1 METIPSVPNETLLK
15 TIEELR
21 TYEKKNLRI
30 NRIKLCCSA
39 VAAILCVVIAIV
51 LSIHIGHITKDID
64 ELSAVMT
71 ETGENINL
79 VAQDLQMI
87 DFEQLGGSVKTFA
100 DVGTETIDQI
110 KNATTGLDA
119 ILDNADIAIR
129 NISNININQLN
140 QSIQELH
147 DVLEPLAN
155 FFNLFH

>member
-51 LSIHIGHITKDID
+51 LSIHIGRITKDID

-87 DFEQLGGSVKTFA
+87 DFEHLGGSVKTFA